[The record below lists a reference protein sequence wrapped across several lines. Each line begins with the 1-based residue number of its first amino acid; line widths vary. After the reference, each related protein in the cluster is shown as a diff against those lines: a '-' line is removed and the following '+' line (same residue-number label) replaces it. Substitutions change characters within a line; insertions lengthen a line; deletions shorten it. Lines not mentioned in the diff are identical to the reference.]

1 MNHIKTGAV
10 HHLNSR
16 EFQLKQTANPNAVIL
31 DVRTPSEFLGGKIPG
46 AININVMD
54 VSFMQKISTLDKS
67 KVYFVYCLSGARS
80 NQACAMMANI
90 GFEVYNLTQGISGW
104 TGEIC

>member
-1 MNHIKTGAV
+1 MQTGAV

-16 EFQLKQTANPNAVIL
+16 EFQLKQTANPKAVIL

-54 VSFMQKISTLDKS
+54 VSFMQKINTLDKS
-67 KVYFVYCLSGARS
+67 KTYFVYCRSGARS
-80 NQACAMMANI
+80 NQACTIMASM
-90 GFEVYNLTQGISGW
+90 GFEVYNLKQGISGW
-104 TGEIC
+104 TGEIN